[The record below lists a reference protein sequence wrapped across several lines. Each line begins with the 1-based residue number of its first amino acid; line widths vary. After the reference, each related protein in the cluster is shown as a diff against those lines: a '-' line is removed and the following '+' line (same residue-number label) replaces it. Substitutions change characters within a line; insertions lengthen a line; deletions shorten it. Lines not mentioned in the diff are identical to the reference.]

1 MSSVDFQGFNL
12 SKNNTYIYLG
22 DKNTVSEWLILGA
35 VLLPEAQ
42 IRKIREFKPRK
53 PLSYSEYWANYR
65 LHRLWLYA
73 LLPSNLWN
81 ALHQK
86 KKRYITLEKG
96 LKAQTAAWQWPIVS
110 SELTEDPAAW
120 EGASSSG
127 RQCLVRHQC
136 PFQLSTAF
144 AWLHLRLRLEQARF
158 LCSASYVFIK
168 ATSESS

>member
-42 IRKIREFKPRK
+42 ICKIREFKPRK

-81 ALHQK
+81 ALHK
-86 KKRYITLEKG
+86 KKEEVCNAGKG
-96 LKAQTAAWQWPIVS
+96 PESSDSSMAVTYSILGADGRSRSLGVGLHHLADSAWWGISAP
-110 SELTEDPAAW
+110 
-120 EGASSSG
+120 SSSAQPLLG
-127 RQCLVRHQC
+127 
-136 PFQLSTAF
+136 FTYGSGLSGHAF
-144 AWLHLRLRLEQARF
+144 CAVLPM
-158 LCSASYVFIK
+158 CS
-168 ATSESS
+168 